1 MCLKK
6 TLIKKKNMIIIDHK
20 ESDNR
25 MNELNELL
33 KKIIAI
39 LYDLLDNIIK
49 KIS

>member
-1 MCLKK
+1 
-6 TLIKKKNMIIIDHK
+6 MIIIDNK
-20 ESDNR
+20 ESDSK

-39 LYDLLDNIIK
+39 LYDLLDNIKK